1 MKPITVLVV
10 DDHPALRGAVVEVLS
25 GLEDFEVVG
34 EASDGAQ
41 GVEMARAL
49 HPQVVIMDLNMPGM
63 GGLAA
68 TSILNTELPSSRV
81 LIFTASETEA
91 DLSTALQYGAIGFIL
106 KSATSEGLVQ
116 AVLHVAQGGVI
127 IPATLS
133 RKLLGEFKVAPE
145 PGVATEGLLSP
156 REVEVLQQIGGGAT
170 NKEIAAALFISENT
184 VKTHTRNIMD
194 KLHFANRSQAAAHAA
209 RVGLLDSP
217 ASGPPSL

>member
-1 MKPITVLVV
+1 MQPISVLVV
-10 DDHPALRGAVVEVLS
+10 DDHPALRGAVLEVLS
-25 GLEDFEVVG
+25 RLEDFEVVG

-68 TSILNTELPSSRV
+68 TSILNTELPSSRI

-106 KSATSEGLVQ
+106 KSATAEDLVQ
-116 AVLHVAQGGVI
+116 AVQHVAQGGVI
-127 IPATLS
+127 ISPTLG
-133 RKLLGEFKVAPE
+133 RQLLGEFKVAPE
-145 PGVATEGLLSP
+145 PGVATDGLLSP

-170 NKEIAAALFISENT
+170 NKEISAALFISENT
-184 VKTHTRNIMD
+184 VKTHARNIMD
-194 KLHFANRSQAAAHAA
+194 KLHLANRSQAAAHAA
-209 RVGLLDSP
+209 RVGLLGSP
-217 ASGPPSL
+217 EPRSPSP